1 MSFNNIFF
9 NIISEVVQSEKL
21 QKLKGLVEYK
31 RICSEKLLTKEN
43 FIRKYR

>member
-21 QKLKGLVEYK
+21 QKLIDIILNNINHNRKE
-31 RICSEKLLTKEN
+31 LTPILEL
-43 FIRKYR
+43 